1 VAIQANRTQ
10 RKFHALNAWQIC
22 TITDGYKRVT
32 SCSHSEQR
40 ELQPV
45 KKPDDAMMPHMQI
58 ATVTQSPSMTGGS
71 RNSVDRR
78 IRAFLNGES
87 HGEDVLGA
95 LYGGIANEPVPE
107 RLRALI
113 KP

>member
-1 VAIQANRTQ
+1 
-10 RKFHALNAWQIC
+10 L
-22 TITDGYKRVT
+22 
-32 SCSHSEQR
+32 
-40 ELQPV
+40 
-45 KKPDDAMMPHMQI
+45 KKPDDAMMPCAQI
-58 ATVTQSPSMTGGS
+58 VPAGQNPSVIGGS

-95 LYGGIANEPVPE
+95 LYGDVANEPVPE